1 MQTQPGSS
9 RTGSLQTTLFTIF
22 TVVTFLISCLF
33 ITLHSF
39 DKASTLRRHAKK
51 EVHLLARQVA
61 DTVRLALFA
70 ENVDALVSVA
80 EKAGQVP
87 GIARVVIRTVD
98 GRVLARFES
107 REPTHTGDLI
117 SETQDVLSLAV
128 EPSPESALPVP
139 GSGALIG
146 TVQIERQTEDLKLSL
161 YHDVLVSGL
170 LTLCFWLAVSGL
182 SLPVLRRLTRSY
194 NALVKGV
201 QSIEEGDYSSR
212 IEVLSNDE
220 SGRVAQAFNGLAQ
233 TLEQRQTENQRLH
246 RQLVSS
252 IEMEVRA
259 KEELSQTNELLE
271 QEITERIHAE
281 QAARTSEQ
289 ALKALM
295 DVMPVGVLTAD
306 QKGRVQY
313 LNGFFA
319 ECFGYGL
326 EEIGSIEEWFARVFP
341 DPEYCRAM
349 SLAQAESLARQHGD
363 PLEARVTCKDGR
375 VRQVIMSNQRHGDQT
390 IFIVIDLTD
399 RELIKEQSIKV
410 QKLESLGVLAGG
422 IAHNFNNA
430 LTGVLGF
437 ISLAA
442 NLVGSGHCAQEY
454 LQFATKASQRAAG
467 MAKQLLTFA
476 SGGAPVKKPV
486 ALGRLIE
493 EAVSLTLNGSNVR
506 PELKL
511 PAELPQIRGDEGQL
525 IQAFSNIVL
534 NAMQAMP
541 EGGTITVRA
550 EVGSR
555 SCKDPN
561 HGNLATYLSISFTD
575 QGHGIAEADLSKI
588 FDPYFSTKQTNTGLG
603 LASVHSIIYKHGGHL
618 TVESTVGVGSTFT
631 ICLPVSGGAGEPVA
645 EAAPATLFTAGP
657 GGTVLILDDEE
668 MVREFS
674 RKTLGFLG
682 YEVVVCAEGAEA
694 VEAYRARF
702 EAGQPFLAGI
712 LDLTIPG
719 GMGGV
724 EVARKILAID
734 PAARLIVSSG
744 YSYDPVMARHKE
756 YGFCA
761 AVAKPYKAEELSYE
775 LRLLHG

>member
-1 MQTQPGSS
+1 V
-9 RTGSLQTTLFTIF
+9 L
-22 TVVTFLISCLF
+22 
-33 ITLHSF
+33 
-39 DKASTLRRHAKK
+39 
-51 EVHLLARQVA
+51 
-61 DTVRLALFA
+61 
-70 ENVDALVSVA
+70 
-80 EKAGQVP
+80 
-87 GIARVVIRTVD
+87 IRTVD
-98 GRVLARFES
+98 GRVLARFPV
-107 REPTHTGDLI
+107 RENAPPGEVL

-128 EPSPESALPVP
+128 EPSQDNGLPVP

-146 TVQIERQTEDLKLSL
+146 TVQVVRQTDDLKLAL
-161 YHDVLVSGL
+161 YHDVVVSGL

-182 SLPVLRRLTRSY
+182 SLPVLRRVTRSY

-201 QSIEEGDYSSR
+201 QSIKEGDYSSR
-212 IEVLSNDE
+212 IEVVSNDE

-233 TLEQRQTENQRLH
+233 TLEQRQAENQRLH
-246 RQLVSS
+246 RQLVAS
-252 IEMEVRA
+252 IEMEVQA
-259 KEELSQTNELLE
+259 KEELSDTNALLE

-289 ALKALM
+289 TLKALM

-306 QKGRVQY
+306 LAGRVRY

-326 EEIGSIEEWFARVFP
+326 EEIGTLEDWFSRVFP
-341 DPEYCRAM
+341 DPQYCLAM
-349 SLAQAESLARQHGD
+349 SRAQAEVLARQQGD

-375 VRQVIMSNQRHGDQT
+375 VRRVIMTNQRHGEET

-399 RELIKEQSIKV
+399 RELVKEQSIKV

-442 NLVGSGHCAQEY
+442 SLVDSQHRAQEY

-476 SGGAPVKKPV
+476 SGGAPVKRPV

-493 EAVSLTLNGSNVR
+493 EAASLTLNGSNVR
-506 PELKL
+506 AELML
-511 PAELPQIRGDEGQL
+511 PADLPQVRGDEGQL

-550 EVGSR
+550 EQGAR
-555 SCKDPN
+555 CCQDRN
-561 HGNLATYLSISFTD
+561 HGKVASYLSISFTD
-575 QGHGIAEADLSKI
+575 QGHGICEADLPKI

-603 LASVHSIIYKHGGHL
+603 LASVHSIIYKHGGHV
-618 TVESTVGVGSTFT
+618 TVESAPGAGSTFT
-631 ICLPVSGGAGEPVA
+631 ICLPVARGAGEPL
-645 EAAPATLFTAGP
+645 EEAPAAVPLAAGP

-668 MVREFS
+668 MIREFS
-674 RKTLGFLG
+674 RRTLAFLG
-682 YEVVVCAEGAEA
+682 YQAVVCAEGAEA
-694 VEAYRARF
+694 VRLYRERF
-702 EAGQPFLAGI
+702 QAGEPFLAGI

-724 EVARKILAID
+724 EVAQQILAID
-734 PAARLIVSSG
+734 PAAKLIVSSG

-775 LRLLHG
+775 LRLLHS

>member
-1 MQTQPGSS
+1 MQTQPGSN

-51 EVHLLARQVA
+51 EVHLLARQLA
-61 DTVRLALFA
+61 DAVRLPLFA
-70 ENVDALVSVA
+70 ENVDALLSVA

-87 GIARVVIRTVD
+87 GIAKVVIRTVD
-98 GRVLARFES
+98 GRVLARFPAVDVPLAG
-107 REPTHTGDLI
+107 RVI
-117 SETQDVLSLAV
+117 SETQDVLSLAS
-128 EPSPESALPVP
+128 EPSLENGLPVP

-146 TVQIERQTEDLKLSL
+146 TVQVVRQTDDLKLAL
-161 YHDVLVSGL
+161 YHDVVLSGL

-182 SLPVLRRLTRSY
+182 SLPVLRRVTRSY

-201 QSIEEGDYSSR
+201 QSIKEGDYSSR
-212 IEVLSNDE
+212 IEVVSSDE

-233 TLEQRQTENQRLH
+233 TLEQRQAENQRLH
-246 RQLVSS
+246 RQLVAS
-252 IEMEVRA
+252 IEMEVQA
-259 KEELSQTNELLE
+259 KEELSQTNALLE

-281 QAARTSEQ
+281 QTARNSEQ
-289 ALKALM
+289 TLKALM

-306 QKGRVQY
+306 LHGRVQY

-319 ECFGYGL
+319 ECFGYGID
-326 EEIGSIEEWFARVFP
+326 EIGSIDDWFARVFP
-341 DPEYCRAM
+341 DPEYHLAM
-349 SLAQAESLARQHGD
+349 SRAQAEALAREQSE
-363 PLEARVTCKDGR
+363 PLEARVTCRNGR
-375 VRQVIMSNQRHGDQT
+375 VRRVILSNQRHGEET

-442 NLVGSGHCAQEY
+442 NLVDSGHRAQEY

-476 SGGAPVKKPV
+476 TGGAPVKKPV

-506 PELKL
+506 CELKL
-511 PAELPQIRGDEGQL
+511 PTGLPQIRGDEGQL

-541 EGGTITVRA
+541 EGGTIAVSA
-550 EVGSR
+550 EAGSR
-555 SCKDPN
+555 CCQDAN
-561 HGNLATYLSISFTD
+561 HGKLATYLSISFAD
-575 QGHGIAEADLSKI
+575 QGHGIAEADLARI

-603 LASVHSIIYKHGGHL
+603 LASVHSIIYKHGGHV
-618 TVESTVGVGSTFT
+618 TVESTPGLGSTFT
-631 ICLPVSGGAGEPVA
+631 ICLPVTAGAGEPA
-645 EAAPATLFTAGP
+645 EEALPVRPLAAGP

-668 MVREFS
+668 MIREFS
-674 RKTLGFLG
+674 RKTLAFLG
-682 YEVVVCAEGAEA
+682 YQTVVCAEGAEA
-694 VEAYRARF
+694 VELYRERF
-702 EAGQPFLAGI
+702 QAGEPFLAGI

-724 EVARKILAID
+724 EVAQQILAID
-734 PAARLIVSSG
+734 PAAKLIVSSG